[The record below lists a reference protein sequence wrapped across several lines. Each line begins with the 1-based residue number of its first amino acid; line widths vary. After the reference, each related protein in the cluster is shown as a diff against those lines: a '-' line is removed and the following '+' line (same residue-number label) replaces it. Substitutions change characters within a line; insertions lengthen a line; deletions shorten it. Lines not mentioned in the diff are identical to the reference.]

1 MIHKNMLLGRIKYLI
16 LFLIAVQ
23 SILFAL
29 MAIFFTGNRY
39 EEAWKD
45 YNRHSETVTVY
56 LQRLTEEQSHDVFH
70 YFQAQSDLSIW
81 THRMTNNNSDGGIN
95 RIYLDVLGNPAGF
108 SDMINNGK
116 LLVSRQQLSDLLSH
130 PNNKVT
136 IGLDQGSE
144 NMLYELPS
152 LLFTIPVVIDRLDY
166 VFQETN
172 MINGSYHIN
181 GLQDEGLR
189 ETFLS
194 DLSAITGISNE
205 ELTRESF
212 GSNKVEGI
220 AFIVLATSIVV
231 NTMILLVLFL
241 VCILK
246 SFKHF
251 GTLILLGWDRK
262 ELWSA
267 FFKNALLFSIATA
280 PLISLVL
287 WFLSG
292 WVTFGLSTF
301 ILIFA
306 GTSFSIPLLCLTLII
321 PSIVVYLVSPL
332 GAIHKRLPMK
342 SLLAISLLFYTL
354 VAALLIMVGHSLDAP
369 MNEFIDNVKLAREW
383 KNVED
388 MYVIS
393 SFVEGEDLGTYSGTT
408 NSLESSMYRFY
419 QRIAELPGV
428 YVAQGT
434 YHDQQYLGAVFGTY
448 QHVPTKPFWYLTY
461 SYNYLSQLGVELSHD
476 ELSEIRNGARL
487 YLIPETL
494 GEADIETM
502 KAYLQELV
510 NVKPGD
516 IETKFTENPT
526 FLFKIYQPSTSI
538 FTWSTSVS
546 QGVTSEEPIILVVSP
561 ENMYFM
567 ESANL
572 YVSGYNGL
580 LKIRDEETMEQVAN
594 ILENEFPDLIDNE
607 ITFTT
612 VKNYI
617 NGLQKDLSYTFYLFG
632 SVIAIIMVT
641 LIIIFWSFVLVY
653 RLLFEEKLHV
663 QYFMGFPSWRRYIG
677 VFSLIIG
684 ISIIEFL
691 ASVLLGSKLGVVLT
705 IATLAFQVML
715 LYVYL
720 FSKEGKNILQSFKG

>member
-29 MAIFFTGNRY
+29 MAIFFTGARY

-81 THRMTNNNSDGGIN
+81 THRMTNHNSDGGID

-108 SDMINNGK
+108 SDMVNNGK
-116 LLVSRQQLSDLLSH
+116 LLVSHQQLSDLLYH

-194 DLSAITGISNE
+194 DLSTITGLSSE

-220 AFIVLATSIVV
+220 AFIVLATSVVV

-292 WVTFGLSTF
+292 WVIFGLSTF

-342 SLLAISLLFYTL
+342 PLLVISLLFYTL

-393 SFVEGEDLGTYSGTT
+393 SFVEGEDIGTYSGTT

-434 YHDQQYLGAVFGTY
+434 YHDQQYLDAVFGTY

-494 GEADIETM
+494 GETDIETM

-526 FLFKIYQPSTSI
+526 FLFKIYQPSNSI

-546 QGVTSEEPIILVVSP
+546 QGVTSEEPIIFVVSP

-641 LIIIFWSFVLVY
+641 LMIIFWSFVLIY